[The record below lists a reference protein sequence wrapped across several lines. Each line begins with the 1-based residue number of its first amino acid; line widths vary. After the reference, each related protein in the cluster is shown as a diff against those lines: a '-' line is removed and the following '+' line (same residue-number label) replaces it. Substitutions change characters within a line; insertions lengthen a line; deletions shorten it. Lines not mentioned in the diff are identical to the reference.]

1 MILEISGCRGRPES
15 LLERL
20 RGLNIDTS
28 GIRTMGKAA
37 RKSGGRGPRKVVLAS
52 KSAADKFVTDF
63 QRLASFNQD
72 MAVRLVP
79 RPSDKEGLPAGP
91 IAKMKRLEQ
100 ELKKSKQEMA
110 ALKKTL
116 DKLSR
121 RSTDPRDKASRFKRD
136 VDVLCRYYE
145 HGTCKRGDACNFA
158 HQDSDGSADSDWVPP
173 SNGTGSWADMDTS
186 ASEVESD
193 ADASSVSSHSSGWS
207 AGSSWNNKR
216 GRRRKPKKKKTEP
229 KDSDQSES
237 SGESKDNGGKDVKS
251 KRAKRKRKAGKS
263 GGSKGSGKPRTKNGP
278 NNKSSRKNVCFSWR
292 DTGVCETAGCRFVH
306 A

>member
-1 MILEISGCRGRPES
+1 
-15 LLERL
+15 
-20 RGLNIDTS
+20 
-28 GIRTMGKAA
+28 
-37 RKSGGRGPRKVVLAS
+37 
-52 KSAADKFVTDF
+52 
-63 QRLASFNQD
+63 
-72 MAVRLVP
+72 
-79 RPSDKEGLPAGP
+79 
-91 IAKMKRLEQ
+91 
-100 ELKKSKQEMA
+100 MA

-121 RSTDPRDKASRFKRD
+121 RSTDPRDKARRFKRN

-173 SNGTGSWADMDTS
+173 NGTDSWADMDTS
-186 ASEVESD
+186 ASEVESE

-216 GRRRKPKKKKTEP
+216 GRRRKPKKKKAKP
-229 KDSDQSES
+229 KDGDQSEGS
-237 SGESKDNGGKDVKS
+237 DNGGKDVKR

-263 GGSKGSGKPRTKNGP
+263 GGSKGSGKPGTKNGP